1 VAISSSSADGRSAT
15 SLQAIANG
23 EATRAAQY
31 DRMNILP
38 PPGPDVPAE
47 WVVIIGAGP
56 AGLAAAARLGQLGV
70 RAEIL
75 ECGEGVASSW
85 RQRYDRLRMN
95 TCRWNITL
103 WFGRFP
109 RRTSTF
115 PTRDEFVRYMESYVS
130 KHDLKVRFGVNVDR
144 IDRVADGWRLAT
156 SAGEWTARDVI
167 VATGHGRI
175 ANLPGWTGHDRFPG
189 RLLHSA
195 EYRNPREFRGKDVV
209 VVGSGCSGMEIAGDL
224 AQGGAGRVRLSVR
237 TLPHIVLR
245 TSAWGPNDLL
255 AAALQRLPTWIADS
269 VDAFIRRKTVGDLA
283 PYGLNLPGEGTF
295 SAFRRDDAQP
305 TIVDSDV
312 IEAIKGGRIEIVAG
326 VSSVD
331 ADGVRLDDGTTLLPD
346 TIIAATGFGT
356 GLQPLVGHLD
366 VLDDEGVPRSNGGSA
381 LAPGLYFL
389 GYEKGVGVI
398 GPRARRATRD
408 LCQQLVAARR

>member
-1 VAISSSSADGRSAT
+1 MNS
-15 SLQAIANG
+15 IAP
-23 EATRAAQY
+23 
-31 DRMNILP
+31 L
-38 PPGPDVPAE
+38 GPDAPADP
-47 WVVIIGAGP
+47 VVIIGAGP

-70 RAEIL
+70 PAEVL
-75 ECGEGVASSW
+75 ECGEGVATSW

-95 TCRWNITL
+95 TCRWNIML

-109 RRTSTF
+109 GGTSTF

-130 KHDLKVRFGVNVDR
+130 KHDLKVRFGVKVDR
-144 IDRVADGWRLAT
+144 IDRVADGWLLAT
-156 SAGEWTARDVI
+156 SSGERTARDVI

-175 ANLPGWTGHDRFPG
+175 AKLPGWTGHDRFPG

-195 EYRNPREFRGKDVV
+195 EYRNPGEFRGKDVV

-224 AQGGAGRVRLSVR
+224 AKGGAGKVRLAVR
-237 TLPHIVLR
+237 TPPHIVLR

-255 AAALQRLPTWIADS
+255 AAVLQRLPTWIADS
-269 VDAFIRRKTVGDLA
+269 IDAFIRRKTVGDLA
-283 PYGLNLPGEGTF
+283 PYGLNPPGEGTF

-312 IEAIKGGRIEIVAG
+312 VEAIKGGRIEIVAG

-331 ADGVRLDDGTTLLPD
+331 AHGVRLDDGTMLLPD
-346 TIIAATGFGT
+346 TIIAATGFRT

-366 VLDDEGVPRSNGGSA
+366 VLDDEGMPRGGGGSA
-381 LAPGLYFL
+381 ITAGLYFL
-389 GYEKGVGVI
+389 GYEKGAGVI
-398 GPRARRATRD
+398 GPRARRATRG
-408 LCQQLVAARR
+408 LCQQLVAARRSR

>member
-1 VAISSSSADGRSAT
+1 
-15 SLQAIANG
+15 
-23 EATRAAQY
+23 
-31 DRMNILP
+31 MNNIP
-38 PPGPDVPAE
+38 SPGPDAPVEP
-47 WVVIIGAGP
+47 VVIIGAGP

-70 RAEIL
+70 PAEIL
-75 ECGEGVASSW
+75 ECGESVASSW

-95 TCRWNITL
+95 TCRWNIML

-109 RRTSTF
+109 RRTSIF

-130 KHDLKVRFGVNVDR
+130 QHDLKVRFGVTVGR

-156 SAGEWTARDVI
+156 SAGERTARDVI

-175 ANLPGWTGHDRFPG
+175 AKLPGWAGRDRFPG
-189 RLLHSA
+189 HLLHSA
-195 EYRNPREFRGKDVV
+195 EYRNPSEFRGKDVV

-224 AQGGAGRVRLSVR
+224 AQGGAGKVRLAVR
-237 TLPHIVLR
+237 TPPHIVLR

-255 AAALQRLPTWIADS
+255 AAALQRLPMWIADS

-295 SAFRRDDAQP
+295 SAFRRQDAQP

-312 IEAIKGGRIEIVAG
+312 VEAIKGGRIEIVVG

-331 ADGVRLDDGTTLLPD
+331 AHGVRLDDGTMLLPD
-346 TIIAATGFGT
+346 TIIAATGFRT

-366 VLDDEGVPRSNGGSA
+366 VLDDEGMPRDSIGSA
-381 LAPGLYFL
+381 TAAGLYFL

-408 LCQQLVAARR
+408 LCRQLVAAR

>member
-1 VAISSSSADGRSAT
+1 
-15 SLQAIANG
+15 
-23 EATRAAQY
+23 
-31 DRMNILP
+31 MNNIP
-38 PPGPDVPAE
+38 PPGPEAPVEP
-47 WVVIIGAGP
+47 VVIIGAGP

-70 RAEIL
+70 PAEIL
-75 ECGEGVASSW
+75 ECGESVASSW

-95 TCRWNITL
+95 TCRWNIML

-109 RRTSTF
+109 RRTSIF

-130 KHDLKVRFGVNVDR
+130 KHDLKVRFGVKVDR

-156 SAGEWTARDVI
+156 SAGEQMARDVI

-175 ANLPGWTGHDRFPG
+175 AKLPGWAGHDRFPG
-189 RLLHSA
+189 HLLHSA
-195 EYRNPREFRGKDVV
+195 EYRNPSEFRGKDVV

-224 AQGGAGRVRLSVR
+224 AQGGAGKVRLAVR
-237 TLPHIVLR
+237 TPPHIVLR

-295 SAFRRDDAQP
+295 SAFRREDAQP

-312 IEAIKGGRIEIVAG
+312 VEAIKGGRIEIVAG

-331 ADGVRLDDGTTLLPD
+331 AYGVRLDDETMLLPD
-346 TIIAATGFGT
+346 TVIAATGFRT

-366 VLDDEGVPRSNGGSA
+366 VLDDEGMPRDSGESA
-381 LAPGLYFL
+381 TAAGLYFL

-408 LCQQLVAARR
+408 LCQQLVAAR